1 MNKNIFMKTS
11 KRLISVSALALT
23 LCGCALD
30 SGGPYKGE
38 VVEEGTGKGIEGAW
52 VAVTWEMNF
61 GSTAGGGGGYPCYH
75 IEIARTDK
83 DGKYYVPRWSVD
95 HSKAETPS
103 ILKTRVS
110 PLSGTIVTRV
120 YMPGYTDSRKEHSD
134 MKHAV
139 MARFTGTP
147 EERLRE
153 LELIQFGCEL
163 PPPGWQKNLI
173 PALAEIKAEGM
184 QHPDSKQKKTVLRNY
199 NIHINVIKGLLAREQ
214 SGRAGDDGL
223 L

>member
-1 MNKNIFMKTS
+1 MNKNILMKTS
-11 KRLISVSALALT
+11 KRLISVAALALT
-23 LCGCALD
+23 LFGCALD

-75 IEIARTDK
+75 IEIAKTDK

-110 PLSGTIVTRV
+110 PLSGVIDTRV
-120 YMPGYTDSRKEHSD
+120 YIPGYTYSRKEHRQSN
-134 MKHAV
+134 HAV

-147 EERLRE
+147 EERLKE
-153 LELIQFGCEL
+153 LQYMRIGCEL
-163 PPPGWQKNLI
+163 MPITWQTALI
-173 PALAEIKAEGM
+173 PLDEAIAKELLQLPDNALRRQELQDNE
-184 QHPDSKQKKTVLRNY
+184 D
-199 NIHINVIKGLLAREQ
+199 HIERIR
-214 SGRAGDDGL
+214 GRISSR
-223 L
+223 